1 MKRHNRNMKPCKRPL
16 GVIGDFNYVLNRNDR
31 VGNPVSMAKI
41 RDFKN
46 YVGSCGLQDLDSIGA
61 YYT

>member
-1 MKRHNRNMKPCKRPL
+1 MKPCKRPL